1 MPFIARRSMLGPALR
16 AVALAGGALAV
27 SPHLAGAA
35 DLAKIAPAGKHHHGP
50 RLVVRGDATAVDGPC
65 DVNGVC
71 PVELTDGH
79 FRGTPVGTGSYTGS
93 IKLDVGGAFPN
104 GEGGI
109 CAALKGR
116 LVLGAGTPNRLAF
129 AVSGD
134 SCEDGAGPPGSGSF
148 SGLAE
153 FTVKR
158 GTGSYAG
165 ITGSG
170 LVSFTEDALKH
181 PTRPSSVGSTA
192 ENRRRFHIAT

>member
-1 MPFIARRSMLGPALR
+1 MTRW
-16 AVALAGGALAV
+16 
-27 SPHLAGAA
+27 
-35 DLAKIAPAGKHHHGP
+35 
-50 RLVVRGDATAVDGPC
+50 RLPGQAHRGR
-65 DVNGVC
+65 
-71 PVELTDGH
+71 

-93 IKLDVGGAFPN
+93 IKLDVGGSFAN

-109 CAALKGR
+109 CAPLRGR
-116 LVLGAGTPNRLAF
+116 IVLGAGTPNRLAF

-134 SCEDGAGPPGSGSF
+134 SCQDGAGPPSSGSF

-165 ITGSG
+165 LTGSG

-181 PTRPSSVGSTA
+181 HHMTLIGRLY
-192 ENRRRFHIAT
+192 R